1 MPQTPSTL
9 QQKTVP
15 TIWVL
20 TDGKAGDELQCLG
33 VAERLG
39 VVPEIRRVAPRK
51 PFAWLM
57 PRGPID
63 PREAPDRV
71 GSPIRPPFPD
81 IAIASGRR
89 AVPYLRAV
97 KKASNGRTFTVF
109 LKDPR
114 IGTGTADLIWVSEH
128 DRLRGSNVLVTT
140 TSPHRLTPEKLAAA
154 HTAPPAPIAALTAPR
169 VAVMVGGDSRH
180 HRFSTA
186 DNERLARQL
195 DALAASGVQLMGSPS
210 RRTSPALAHAV
221 AAVFARHGGW
231 WWDGS
236 GDNPYLALLAN
247 ADAVVVTADSTNMI
261 GEATATG
268 VPILVFEPQGGHAKI
283 AALVASLT
291 RQGAVHPFRGQLDG
305 ERYQPIDST
314 PIIADAIREGW
325 LRHRA
330 ALGLTGS

>member
-1 MPQTPSTL
+1 MPQTPTAMHP
-9 QQKTVP
+9 KTAP

-39 VVPEIRRVAPRK
+39 IEPEIRRVAPRK

-63 PREAPDRV
+63 PREAPDRAR
-71 GSPIRPPFPD
+71 SPIRPPFPD

-89 AVPYLRAV
+89 AVAYLRAV
-97 KKASNGRTFTVF
+97 KKASNGRTFTAF

-114 IGTGTADLIWVSEH
+114 TGSGAADLIWVAEH
-128 DRLRGSNVLVTT
+128 DRLRGDNVLVTT

-154 HTAPPAPIAALTAPR
+154 RAAPPASIAALATPR
-169 VAVMVGGDSRH
+169 VAVLVGGDSRH
-180 HRFSTA
+180 HRFTPA
-186 DNERLARQL
+186 DNELLASQL
-195 DALAASGVQLMGSPS
+195 DALAASGAQLMGSPS
-210 RRTSPALAHAV
+210 RRTSPALSAAV
-221 AAVFARHGGW
+221 AEVFARRGGW
-231 WWDGS
+231 WWDGR

-247 ADAVVVTADSTNMI
+247 ADAVVVTADSTNMV
-261 GEATATG
+261 GEAAATG

-283 AALVASLT
+283 ATLIASLT

-330 ALGLTGS
+330 ALGLTSP